1 LRRHVVFAVLSFAA
15 CAVPAAAQQAAIPEG
30 RSATVTVGFGNA
42 MGWLGGQGEKY
53 FSGGRLSAFGG
64 IGYVPDLSEE
74 DEQSASGLG
83 VAAGLRGYTPGRVH
97 RGFAELSVSCVSSE
111 SVPDGLPADD
121 LSLRYGPGLQIGYQR
136 VSRGGFTL
144 TLSTGVGFVVGET
157 HGNSRAGLMAGIG
170 IGKTW
175 RRK

>member
-1 LRRHVVFAVLSFAA
+1 MKTTAVAALSLVALAA
-15 CAVPAAAQQAAIPEG
+15 TARAQEPAASDD

-53 FSGGRLSAFGG
+53 FSGSRLSAFAGL
-64 IGYVPDLSEE
+64 GYAPDLAEE
-74 DEQSASGLG
+74 GEQAASGLA
-83 VAAGLRGYTPGRVH
+83 VAAGLRAYTPGRAH
-97 RGFAELSVSCVSSE
+97 RGFAELSVSCLE
-111 SVPDGLPADD
+111 TETALEGQPAD
-121 LSLRYGPGLQIGYQR
+121 LSRRYGPGLQVGYQH

-144 TLSTGVGFVVGET
+144 TLSAGVGAVVGET
-157 HGNSRAGLMAGIG
+157 NGDGRGALMLGIG